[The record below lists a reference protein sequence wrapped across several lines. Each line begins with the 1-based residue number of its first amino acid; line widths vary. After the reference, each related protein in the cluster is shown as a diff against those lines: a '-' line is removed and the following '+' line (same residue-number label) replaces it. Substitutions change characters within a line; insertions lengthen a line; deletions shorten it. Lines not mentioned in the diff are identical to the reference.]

1 MESAIREIPRVPGGS
16 GGNKRYC
23 GISVYGGKGNG
34 LQKSTRTG
42 SIVQSAKIH
51 STHTHTCIAFLV
63 LPFGR
68 GLHKSRV
75 HLTHTEKERAIHYVE
90 IIEKRSG
97 NLRKMPAN
105 YNNEFT
111 EFGL

>member
-1 MESAIREIPRVPGGS
+1 MESAIREIPRMPGGG

-23 GISVYGGKGNG
+23 GISVYGGEW
-34 LQKSTRTG
+34 
-42 SIVQSAKIH
+42 SAKVH
-51 STHTHTCIAFLV
+51 ANRQHCPKCKNAFNTHTRACTAFLV

-90 IIEKRSG
+90 IKEKRSG
-97 NLRKMPAN
+97 NLREMPAN